1 VGRGGEVDIFTGM
14 KTKAPAV
21 QRRVIIAASL
31 LFAAIASSFAITTIG
46 NTTQEFWIASRAISP
61 GEVING
67 GDVTRTSVS
76 LKDSSV
82 LYLGGGASPV
92 GKIAIRSIGQAEL
105 IAQSAIGEEDE
116 VKSTQIVPLHLS
128 ISDIPSDIQVGE
140 EIAIYWVPEPMG
152 VQEVGDP
159 QLVLER
165 IFLRSVDRKNSNFGN
180 DVAITVSVDSSEVI
194 PLLSATSVG
203 RLVIV
208 RAHG

>member
-1 VGRGGEVDIFTGM
+1 M
-14 KTKAPAV
+14 KTKAPAI

-46 NTTQEFWIASRAISP
+46 NTTEEFWIASRAISP
-61 GEVING
+61 GEVISG

-82 LYLGGGASPV
+82 LYLSNGSSPV
-92 GKIAIRSIGQAEL
+92 GKIAIRTIGQAEL
-105 IAQSAIGEEDE
+105 IAQSAIGGEDE

-152 VQEVGDP
+152 AQEVGDP

-165 IFLRSVDRKNSNFGN
+165 IYLRSVDRKNSNFGN

-194 PLLSATSVG
+194 RLLSATSVG

>member
-1 VGRGGEVDIFTGM
+1 M

-46 NTTQEFWIASRAISP
+46 NTTQEFWIASRSISP

-105 IAQSAIGEEDE
+105 IAQSAIGKEDE

>member
-1 VGRGGEVDIFTGM
+1 M

-46 NTTQEFWIASRAISP
+46 NTTQEFWIASRSISP

-82 LYLGGGASPV
+82 LYLGGGSSPV
-92 GKIAIRSIGQAEL
+92 GKIAIRPIGQAEL
-105 IAQSAIGEEDE
+105 IAQTAIGTEDE

>member
-1 VGRGGEVDIFTGM
+1 M
-14 KTKAPAV
+14 KTKAPAT

-31 LFAAIASSFAITTIG
+31 LLAAITSSFAITTIG
-46 NTTQEFWIASRAISP
+46 NNTQEFWIASRAISP
-61 GEVING
+61 GEVISG
-67 GDVTRTSVS
+67 GDVARTSVS

-82 LYLGGGASPV
+82 LYLSDGSSPV

-105 IAQSAIGEEDE
+105 IAQSAIGGEDE

-128 ISDIPSDIQVGE
+128 ISDIPSDIEVGE

-152 VQEVGDP
+152 SQEVGDP
-159 QLVLER
+159 QLVLDR
-165 IFLRSVDRKNSNFGN
+165 IYLRSVDRKNSNFGN

-194 PLLSATSVG
+194 SLLSATSVG

>member
-1 VGRGGEVDIFTGM
+1 M
-14 KTKAPAV
+14 KTKAPAI

-46 NTTQEFWIASRAISP
+46 NATQEFWIASRAISP
-61 GEVING
+61 GEVISG

-76 LKDSSV
+76 LKDSAV
-82 LYLGGGASPV
+82 LYLNNESSPV

-105 IAQSAIGEEDE
+105 IAQSAIGGEDE

-152 VQEVGDP
+152 AQEVGDP

-165 IFLRSVDRKNSNFGN
+165 IYLRSVDRKNSNFGN
-180 DVAITVSVDSSEVI
+180 EVAITVSVDSSEVI